1 MKNKIAKILK
11 HELIRGSAFV
21 FAGSLFSNF
30 FNYLFHL
37 LTGRM
42 LGPEKYAI
50 IASLISLLYVISF
63 PSGIIGAVMTRK
75 VAALFAKKDFE
86 AIHGVFKFLLKK
98 VFFLNLIIV
107 LAFLIFQDVIAD
119 FLKIENP
126 FLVFLLGLSFALSI
140 FSIMSLA
147 ALQGLL
153 KFLSFSILNT
163 FTSLLRDIFALLAI
177 IFNFGVLGIMWGMVL
192 NGIVSFTLSLYP
204 LRPLFSFKEKV
215 YRAHFQ
221 SYFSTF
227 WVAAALFGT
236 GLMLNSDVILVKHF
250 FPNFEAGLYA
260 ALATMGKVVF
270 FASSSIGTVLLPLA
284 TKKKESGGSPK
295 KELLFAQTLVFLMSF
310 AIFIF
315 YLLFPKFT
323 VKLFYGESYLL
334 VAPYLWLIALY
345 FLFYNLSYLFVSFF
359 ISLRGEKIL
368 LLPSFFAVLQ
378 IGLIF
383 VFHQSFYQVISILI
397 LTASLLFL
405 SFLIYY
411 LRYEKIKTS
420 SSFDY
425 RPLL

>member
-1 MKNKIAKILK
+1 MKNKIAKFLK

-37 LTGRM
+37 ITGRM
-42 LGPEKYAI
+42 LGPERYAI
-50 IASLISLLYVISF
+50 VASLISLLYVISF
-63 PSGIIGAVMTRK
+63 PSGIIAAVTTRK
-75 VAALFAKKDFE
+75 MASLFAKKDFA
-86 AIHGVFKFLLKK
+86 AIKGVFKFLLKK
-98 VFFLNLIIV
+98 VFYLNLMIV
-107 LAFLIFQDVIAD
+107 FSFLIFQDAIAD
-119 FLKIENP
+119 FLKIENS
-126 FLVFLLGLSFALSI
+126 FLVFLLGMSFVLSL
-140 FSIMSLA
+140 FSIVSLA
-147 ALQGLL
+147 TLQGLF
-153 KFLSFSILNT
+153 KFLSFSLVNT
-163 FTSLLRDIFALLAI
+163 LSSVLRDVFAFLAI
-177 IFNFGVLGIMWGMVL
+177 VFNFGVLGVMWGMVL
-192 NGIVSFTLSLYP
+192 TGFIGFLFSFYP

-215 YRAHFQ
+215 HRAHFQ

-227 WVAAALFGT
+227 WVAAALLGI

-250 FPNFEAGLYA
+250 FPEFEAGLYA

-284 TKKKESGGSPK
+284 TKKKESGVSPK

-345 FLFYNLSYLFVSFF
+345 FLFYNLSYLFVNFF

-383 VFHQSFYQVISILI
+383 VFHNSFYQVISILI

-411 LRYEKIKTS
+411 LRHEKIKITLAFGHRS
-420 SSFDY
+420 
-425 RPLL
+425 LL